1 LLKKYQKWR
10 NTHEKHHY
18 GSGKYEPYV
27 GQKFIGTVTGM
38 LSTGQQMYHV
48 VAAD

>member
-1 LLKKYQKWR
+1 MEYIGSL
-10 NTHEKHHY
+10 TA

-27 GQKFIGTVTGM
+27 GQRFIGTVTGM
-38 LSTGQQMYHV
+38 LGTGQQMYHV